1 MLGETY
7 FLEYIFVYLCYFS
20 ITILCSHISSY
31 FSIFPNFSCFSR
43 FSLSAGNP
51 EQAKKTALCKECQM
65 SISYREES
73 LHPNTGK
80 NPKTNTYKHKHAQTL
95 NTDKYKKNNKIE
107 YLYSGKRQTILN
119 SFSLNFRI
127 SCFIQKKIFQQNTVL
142 KVLEMSKYIK
152 P

>member
-1 MLGETY
+1 MKLI
-7 FLEYIFVYLCYFS
+7 FSNIFSYIYV
-20 ITILCSHISSY
+20 
-31 FSIFPNFSCFSR
+31 IFPSPFYALTIPLIFQFSQIFSCFSR

-51 EQAKKTALCKECQM
+51 EQAKKTALSKECQM

-95 NTDKYKKNNKIE
+95 NTDKYKKNNKIG